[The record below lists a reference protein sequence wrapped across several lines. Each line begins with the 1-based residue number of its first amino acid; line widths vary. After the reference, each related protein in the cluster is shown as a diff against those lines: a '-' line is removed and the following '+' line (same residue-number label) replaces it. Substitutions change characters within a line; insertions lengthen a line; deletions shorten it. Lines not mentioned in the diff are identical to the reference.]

1 MASTTTNAGLYLW
14 DLGTDLYNHT
24 QLAANLAAIDSYF
37 AGFDATSKFVKHI
50 HTAAAIPGSAALG
63 DVIMLTSAAGG
74 FPANSI
80 IRYDGSAWRVVGY
93 EILAALPTLGN
104 FAGRLVMLS
113 AADATNNFP
122 AYSLVR
128 YDGSAW
134 DYLGLWGKI
143 NNGAGATN
151 IKGMQTAFDNFVS
164 DSARGFVLKDRT
176 SGTNYRL
183 YINNGSLGM
192 EVVT

>member
-24 QLAANLAAIDSYF
+24 QLAANLTVIDGYF
-37 AGFDATSKFVKHI
+37 AGFDPTSKFVKHL
-50 HTAAAIPGSAALG
+50 HTTATIPGSAALG
-63 DVIMLTSAAGG
+63 DVVFLTAAVGG
-74 FPANSI
+74 FPSNTI
-80 IRYDGSAWRVVGY
+80 VRYDGSAWRAVGY
-93 EILAALPTLGN
+93 EVLAALPSSGN

-113 AADATNNFP
+113 VADATNNFP

-143 NNGAGATN
+143 NNGSGATN
-151 IKGMQTAFDNFVS
+151 IKGMQTAFDVFVS
-164 DSARGFVLKDRT
+164 DSARGHILKDRAT
-176 SGTNYRL
+176 GTNYRL
-183 YINNGSLGM
+183 YINNGSVGT